1 MRGHPHEFVLN
12 HSMVSK
18 REGNI
23 QNLFITFKKISIYT
37 SVTLISISY
46 YVYLK
51 EESIVLWIDY
61 SQPS

>member
-1 MRGHPHEFVLN
+1 MWICVKSFNSQQERGEHSEFIYN
-12 HSMVSK
+12 SP
-18 REGNI
+18 
-23 QNLFITFKKISIYT
+23 KISIYT

-46 YVYLK
+46 YIYLK